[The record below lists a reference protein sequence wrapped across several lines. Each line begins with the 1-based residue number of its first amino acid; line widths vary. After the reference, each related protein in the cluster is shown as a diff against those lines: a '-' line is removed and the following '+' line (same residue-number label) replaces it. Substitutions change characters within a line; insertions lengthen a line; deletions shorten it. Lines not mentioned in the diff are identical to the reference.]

1 MKAVSR
7 KPYLIRAMYEWM
19 SDCGHTPHILVD
31 ADIPGVQVPMQF
43 AQDGKIV
50 LNISAGATQG
60 LLLGNYQIEFN
71 ARFGGEPMH
80 VTVPMPAVMAI
91 YARETTE
98 GMMFSQDDDA
108 VPGESAPRA
117 ETDSRQGEGKPR
129 GKPDLKIIK

>member
-31 ADIPGVQVPMQF
+31 ADISGVQVPMQF

-60 LLLGNYQIEFN
+60 LLLGNHQIEFN

-80 VTVPMPAVMAI
+80 VAVPMPAVMAI

-108 VPGESAPRA
+108 VPGESAPR
-117 ETDSRQGEGKPR
+117 EESDGRSGTDKPR

>member
-1 MKAVSR
+1 
-7 KPYLIRAMYEWM
+7 MYEWM

-80 VTVPMPAVMAI
+80 VAVPMPAVMAI